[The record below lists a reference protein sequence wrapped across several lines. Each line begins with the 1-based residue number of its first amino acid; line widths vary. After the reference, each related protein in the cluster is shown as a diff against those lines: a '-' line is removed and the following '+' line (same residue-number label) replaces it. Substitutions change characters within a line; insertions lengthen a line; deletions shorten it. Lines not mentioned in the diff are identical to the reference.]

1 MAFARASKNA
11 GVSRPIQTKSVEFA
25 RASKQAPPRQFSRT
39 ASSRATEAIKGSPR
53 AAAAPPAK
61 TNMRVSQSAR
71 TRQSFMREAMRDY
84 PVPAREE
91 LHKLWERFD
100 YNGNGLLSLAE
111 IDKLVREEYPQYDDK
126 QALLRAYKFADQD
139 GSGFITKNEFAT
151 LVRSLAYFKALA
163 EEFREVDASGDRRID
178 FDEFLAGAPRMGLNL
193 GEAEARA
200 IFDKMDADGGGLVL
214 FEEFCAFINGFSSRS
229 KSAG

>member
-1 MAFARASKNA
+1 
-11 GVSRPIQTKSVEFA
+11 
-25 RASKQAPPRQFSRT
+25 
-39 ASSRATEAIKGSPR
+39 
-53 AAAAPPAK
+53 
-61 TNMRVSQSAR
+61 
-71 TRQSFMREAMRDY
+71 MREAMRDY

-178 FDEFLAGAPRMGLNL
+178 FD
-193 GEAEARA
+193 
-200 IFDKMDADGGGLVL
+200 
-214 FEEFCAFINGFSSRS
+214 
-229 KSAG
+229 

>member
-1 MAFARASKNA
+1 
-11 GVSRPIQTKSVEFA
+11 
-25 RASKQAPPRQFSRT
+25 
-39 ASSRATEAIKGSPR
+39 
-53 AAAAPPAK
+53 
-61 TNMRVSQSAR
+61 
-71 TRQSFMREAMRDY
+71 MRDY

-151 LVRSLAYFKALA
+151 LVRS
-163 EEFREVDASGDRRID
+163 
-178 FDEFLAGAPRMGLNL
+178 
-193 GEAEARA
+193 
-200 IFDKMDADGGGLVL
+200 
-214 FEEFCAFINGFSSRS
+214 
-229 KSAG
+229 

>member
-1 MAFARASKNA
+1 
-11 GVSRPIQTKSVEFA
+11 
-25 RASKQAPPRQFSRT
+25 
-39 ASSRATEAIKGSPR
+39 
-53 AAAAPPAK
+53 
-61 TNMRVSQSAR
+61 
-71 TRQSFMREAMRDY
+71 MRDY

-200 IFDKMDADGGGLVL
+200 IFDKMDTDHGGLVL
-214 FEEFCAFINGFSSRS
+214 FGGVLCVHGPVESGAPGSGRTKERRGGAAARIIIR
-229 KSAG
+229 

>member
-1 MAFARASKNA
+1 MLARAGLSKE
-11 GVSRPIQTKSVEFA
+11 S
-25 RASKQAPPRQFSRT
+25 PRQRQGSFFADADSQITVKDR
-39 ASSRATEAIKGSPR
+39 SKGSP
-53 AAAAPPAK
+53 P
-61 TNMRVSQSAR
+61 TDMRVSQSAR
-71 TRQSFMREAMRDY
+71 ARQSFMRTAMADY

-163 EEFREVDASGDRRID
+163 EEFREVDACLLYTSPSPRDRTRS
-178 FDEFLAGAPRMGLNL
+178 RMP
-193 GEAEARA
+193 
-200 IFDKMDADGGGLVL
+200 
-214 FEEFCAFINGFSSRS
+214 SS
-229 KSAG
+229 A

>member
-1 MAFARASKNA
+1 
-11 GVSRPIQTKSVEFA
+11 
-25 RASKQAPPRQFSRT
+25 
-39 ASSRATEAIKGSPR
+39 
-53 AAAAPPAK
+53 
-61 TNMRVSQSAR
+61 
-71 TRQSFMREAMRDY
+71 MRDY

-100 YNGNGLLSLAE
+100 YNGNGLLSLVE

-163 EEFREVDASGDRRID
+163 R
-178 FDEFLAGAPRMGLNL
+178 NL
-193 GEAEARA
+193 GKWTRVVIAASTSTSSWRGAAHGPESGR
-200 IFDKMDADGGGLVL
+200 GGGAGHLRQ
-214 FEEFCAFINGFSSRS
+214 NGCRWWRTCII
-229 KSAG
+229 

>member
-1 MAFARASKNA
+1 M
-11 GVSRPIQTKSVEFA
+11 
-25 RASKQAPPRQFSRT
+25 
-39 ASSRATEAIKGSPR
+39 
-53 AAAAPPAK
+53 
-61 TNMRVSQSAR
+61 
-71 TRQSFMREAMRDY
+71 
-84 PVPAREE
+84 
-91 LHKLWERFD
+91 
-100 YNGNGLLSLAE
+100 AE

-193 GEAEARA
+193 GAAEARA

-214 FEEFCAFINGFSSRS
+214 FEEFCAFMGRLKAEHRLSLIHI
-229 KSAG
+229 

>member
-1 MAFARASKNA
+1 
-11 GVSRPIQTKSVEFA
+11 
-25 RASKQAPPRQFSRT
+25 
-39 ASSRATEAIKGSPR
+39 
-53 AAAAPPAK
+53 
-61 TNMRVSQSAR
+61 MRVSQSAR
-71 TRQSFMREAMRDY
+71 ARQSFMREAMLDY
-84 PVPAREE
+84 PVPPREE
-91 LHKLWERFD
+91 LLQLWNRFD

-126 QALLRAYKFADQD
+126 QALLRAYTFADAD

-193 GEAEARA
+193 GIEEARA
-200 IFDKMDADGGGLVL
+200 IFAKMDTDNGGLVL
-214 FEEFCAFINGFSSRS
+214 FEEFCAFVGRLKAEKCHTRCIVRTTEDDCMKGEGARMMDEWTD
-229 KSAG
+229 KAGKKASCDEPKIGRASCRERV